1 MKPPQLPRRVHVHA
15 AVRLRTSVRRETLP
29 PENLLKDTDGVLVA
43 SPPLE
48 GAGRSNT
55 QPISDLS
62 GAVANCVCFLLT
74 RASLDDVIA
83 FEGSRS

>member
-1 MKPPQLPRRVHVHA
+1 MYMRLCVFEPACVEKP
-15 AVRLRTSVRRETLP
+15 LP

-43 SPPLE
+43 SPPFE

-55 QPISDLS
+55 QPFSDLS